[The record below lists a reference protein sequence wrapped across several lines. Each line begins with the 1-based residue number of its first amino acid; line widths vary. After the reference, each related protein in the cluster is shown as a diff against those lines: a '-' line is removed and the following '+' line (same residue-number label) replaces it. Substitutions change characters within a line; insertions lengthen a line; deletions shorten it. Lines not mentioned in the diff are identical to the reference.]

1 MTAIVDSVGSSA
13 NFRQTRRDRRPS
25 AAGLWQ
31 WVLRLALPLLTAM
44 GSVVLYWIWFDNVY
58 GRHWGNTV
66 GGIALAVTMFLVLI
80 WSICSWFS
88 DAS

>member
-13 NFRQTRRDRRPS
+13 NFRQPRRDRRPS

-44 GSVVLYWIWFDNVY
+44 GSVVLYWIWFDNAY

-66 GGIALAVTMFLVLI
+66 GGIALAVTMLLVLI
-80 WSICSWFS
+80 WSICTWFS